1 MSKEIKYGED
11 ANVSMLKGAEKLAN
25 AVKVTMGP
33 CGRNV
38 VIENPG
44 FNPHITKDG
53 VSVAR
58 SIELE
63 DKFEN
68 LGASLIKEA
77 ASKTATIAGDGTTGT
92 TVLAEAI
99 YKEGLKFVQSGVSV
113 DEIKAGIESAVKDIV
128 EGLKKNSIDISENTE
143 QIEQVATISANGDIE
158 VGKIIAEAISKVG
171 IEGTITIEPG
181 RTMETSLVMTN
192 GMEYPR
198 GYISPY
204 MINNPAS
211 GECVLEKPLI
221 LTLHKKIENF
231 NEIMPVLK
239 FIAEN
244 KTSLLIICEDMDK
257 DSISAIIMNIIQG
270 GLKCCV
276 VKSPGFGEGI
286 KDSLDDIAVSVG
298 GKVFNDETGLTLAE
312 IGQEFFGS
320 CEKVIINKDS
330 MIITNGA
337 GEQSSIDMH
346 ITNLKSQVEKMKD
359 AYEEDKLKK
368 RIGVLAGQIG
378 VINVGA
384 ITETEMREKADRI
397 DDSLSATKAALEEGI
412 VSGGGSALIEAAMSK
427 KYDICD
433 VSIGT
438 DIVLAAIKS
447 PLKQIAENAGKC
459 GEVILE
465 RVIENLHNT
474 DGKTTG
480 YNAKTDKY
488 INMIENGIIDPAK
501 VVRSEIQN
509 ASSIAILLLTTGCAI
524 VNKEE
529 PLPEPPMQPMM

>member
-1 MSKEIKYGED
+1 MSKEIKYDED
-11 ANVSMLKGAEKLAN
+11 AKVSILKGVEKLAD

-38 VIENPG
+38 IIENPG

-77 ASKTATIAGDGTTGT
+77 ASKTAAIAGDGTTGT

-99 YKEGLKFVQSGVSV
+99 YKEGLKFVQSGISV
-113 DEIKAGIESAVKDIV
+113 DEIKTGIESAVKDIV
-128 EGLKKNSIDISENTE
+128 ARLKENSIDISESSD
-143 QIEQVATISANGDIE
+143 QIEQVATISANGDTE
-158 VGKIIAEAISKVG
+158 VGKIIAEAISKAG
-171 IEGTITIEPG
+171 AEGSIVIEPG
-181 RTMETSLVMTN
+181 KTMETSLVMTN

-198 GYISPY
+198 GYMSPY
-204 MINNPAS
+204 MINSQES
-211 GECVLEKPLI
+211 GECILEKPLI

-239 FIAEN
+239 FVAEN
-244 KTSLLIICEDMDK
+244 KAPLLIICEEMDK
-257 DSISAIIMNIIQG
+257 DSMSAIVMNIIQG

-276 VKSPGFGEGI
+276 VKAPGFGEGI
-286 KDSLDDIAVSVG
+286 KDSLDDIAISVG
-298 GKVFNDETGLTLAE
+298 GKVYNEETGLSLAE

-320 CEKVIINKDS
+320 CAKVIINRDS
-330 MIITNGA
+330 MIITDGA
-337 GEQSSIDMH
+337 GNQEEIDMH
-346 ITNLKSQVEKMKD
+346 ITNLKSQAEKMKD

-412 VSGGGSALIEAAMSK
+412 VSGGGSALIEAS
-427 KYDICD
+427 ICEAFENTD
-433 VSIGT
+433 TNIGV
-438 DIVLAAIKS
+438 DIVLAAVKA

-465 RVIENLHNT
+465 NT
-474 DGKTTG
+474 VSRMKTSSGKITG
-480 YNAKTDKY
+480 YNAKTDEY
-488 INMIENGIIDPAK
+488 VNMIESGIIDPAK

>member
-11 ANVSMLKGAEKLAN
+11 AKVSLLRGVEKLSS

-77 ASKTATIAGDGTTGT
+77 ASKTASIAGDGTTGT

-99 YKEGLKFVQSGVSV
+99 YKEGLKFVQSGISV
-113 DEIKAGIESAVKDIV
+113 DEIKTGIESAVKDIV
-128 EGLKKNSIDISENTE
+128 TGLKNNSIDISESSD
-143 QIEQVATISANGDIE
+143 QIEQVATISANGDTE
-158 VGKIIAEAISKVG
+158 VGKIIAKAISKVG
-171 IEGTITIEPG
+171 IDGTITIEPG
-181 RTMETSLVMTN
+181 KTMETSLVMTN
-192 GMEYPR
+192 GMEYSR

-211 GECVLEKPLI
+211 GECILEKPLI

-239 FIAEN
+239 FVAEN
-244 KTSLLIICEDMDK
+244 KTPLLIICEEMDK
-257 DSISAIIMNIIQG
+257 DSMSAIVMNILQG

-276 VKSPGFGEGI
+276 VKAPGFGEGI
-286 KDSLDDIAVSVG
+286 KDNLDDIAVSIG
-298 GKVFNDETGLTLAE
+298 GKVYNNETGLTLAE
-312 IGQEFFGS
+312 IGQDFFGS
-320 CEKVIINKDS
+320 CEKVIINRDS
-330 MIITNGA
+330 MIITNGS
-337 GEQSSIDMH
+337 GNQDDIDMH
-346 ITNLKSQVEKMKD
+346 ITNLKSQAEKMKD
-359 AYEEDKLKK
+359 AYEEDKIKK
-368 RIGVLAGQIG
+368 RISVLAGQIG

-412 VSGGGSALIEAAMSK
+412 VSGGGSALIEASMCKTYNSEK
-427 KYDICD
+427 TN
-433 VSIGT
+433 IGV
-438 DIVLAAIKS
+438 DIVLAAIKA

-465 RVIENLHNT
+465 RVIENLFNT
-474 DGKTTG
+474 DKKTTG
-480 YNAKTDKY
+480 YNAKTDEY
-488 INMIENGIIDPAK
+488 VNMIESGIIDPAK

-524 VNKEE
+524 INKEE